1 MPQRAELE
9 NINTIELPNPGGT
22 KEVKSVLDESA
33 NMLSSLTPEGEATYP
48 KAESTLNRMLLSDG
62 LPPIPAKLIE
72 RICQWKYI
80 DMSNIL
86 L

>member
-22 KEVKSVLDESA
+22 KEEKSVLD
-33 NMLSSLTPEGEATYP
+33 EGEATYP

-80 DMSNIL
+80 DMSNL
-86 L
+86 LL